1 MKYKYIMNKK
11 YNNKFSLQNLFN
23 IINQKKTFLLQIFS
37 NLIFQIL
44 VTFVIFYNLKVDF
57 VNNNLYLI
65 LLIILQFGIIF
76 IFALVP
82 MPIFFKFLL
91 MTLFSA
97 LWGLILIRLK
107 NHVPE
112 EVVKTAI
119 LGVLG
124 IFVAM
129 FLFGLLLVAFGV
141 YLDYRFGLA
150 LLGLLLLL
158 IIVSII
164 LMFMHEYHG
173 VHKGIAIVTIVFFSL
188 FIIYDT
194 NNVLYGSSNDPI
206 GASMDYYLDF
216 MNIFTALVNYQT

>member
-1 MKYKYIMNKK
+1 MIKK

-23 IINQKKTFLLQIFS
+23 IINQKKTFLLQIFT

-44 VTFVIFYNLKVDF
+44 VTFVIFYNLNVDF
-57 VNNNLYLI
+57 VNNNLYFI
-65 LLIILQFGIIF
+65 LLIILQFAIIF
-76 IFALVP
+76 IFAWYP
-82 MPIFFKFLL
+82 MPMFFKFLL

-97 LWGLILIRLK
+97 IWGLIFIRLK
-107 NHVPE
+107 KHASE
-112 EVVKTAI
+112 EVIKTAI

-124 IFVAM
+124 IFVGM

-158 IIVSII
+158 IIVSIV

-173 VHKGIAIVTIVFFSL
+173 VHKGIAIVTIILFSL
-188 FIIYDT
+188 FIVYDT
-194 NNVLYGSSNDPI
+194 NNVLYGPSDDPI
-206 GASMDYYLDF
+206 GSSMDYYLDI
-216 MNIFTALVNYQT
+216 MNIFLALVNYQT

>member
-1 MKYKYIMNKK
+1 MIKK

-23 IINQKKTFLLQIFS
+23 IINQKKTFLLQIFT

-65 LLIILQFGIIF
+65 LLLIAEFAIIF
-76 IFALVP
+76 IFSFYQ

-97 LWGLILIRLK
+97 IWGLIFIRLK
-107 NHVPE
+107 NHVPK
-112 EVVKTAI
+112 EVIKTAI

-124 IFVAM
+124 IFIGM
-129 FLFGLLLVAFGV
+129 FLFGLLLVGFGV
-141 YLDYRFGLA
+141 YLDYKFALA
-150 LLGLLLLL
+150 LLGILILL
-158 IIVSII
+158 IIVTIVLIFMHQFNHYYKGIAVIII
-164 LMFMHEYHG
+164 LM
-173 VHKGIAIVTIVFFSL
+173 FSL

-194 NNVLYGSSNDPI
+194 NNILYGSSNDPI
-206 GASMDYYLDF
+206 GASMDYYLDI
-216 MNIFTALVNYQT
+216 MNIFTALVNFQS

>member
-1 MKYKYIMNKK
+1 MIKK
-11 YNNKFSLQNLFN
+11 YNNKFSLQKLFN
-23 IINQKKTFLLQIFS
+23 IINQKKTFLLQIFG

-65 LLIILQFGIIF
+65 LLVVIQFGILF
-76 IFALVP
+76 IFAFVQ

-97 LWGLILIRLK
+97 LWGLIFTGLK
-107 NHVPE
+107 KHVPD
-112 EVVKTAI
+112 EVIKTAI

-124 IFVAM
+124 IFVTM

-164 LMFMHEYHG
+164 LIFMNKYKA
-173 VHKGIAIVTIVFFSL
+173 VHKGIAVVTIVLFSL

-194 NNVLYGSSNDPI
+194 NNILYGPSDDPI

-216 MNIFTALVNYQT
+216 MNIFSALVNYQS

>member
-1 MKYKYIMNKK
+1 MIKK
-11 YNNKFSLQNLFN
+11 YNNKFNLQNLFN
-23 IINQKKTFLLQIFS
+23 IINQKKIFLLQIFS

-76 IFALVP
+76 IFSWYP
-82 MPIFFKFLL
+82 MPMFFKFLL

-97 LWGLILIRLK
+97 IWGLLFIRLK

-124 IFVAM
+124 IFVGM
-129 FLFGLLLVAFGV
+129 LLFGLLLVAFGV
-141 YLDYRFGLA
+141 YLDYRFGMI

-158 IIVSII
+158 IIVSIV
-164 LMFMHEYHG
+164 LMFMHQYHG
-173 VHKGIAIVTIVFFSL
+173 AHKGIAVVTIVLFSL

-194 NNVLYGSSNDPI
+194 NNVLYGPSDDPI
-206 GASMDYYLDF
+206 GASMNYYLDF
-216 MNIFTALVNYQT
+216 MNIFTALINYQS

>member
-1 MKYKYIMNKK
+1 MIKK
-11 YNNKFSLQNLFN
+11 YNNKFNLQNLFN

-76 IFALVP
+76 IFSWYP
-82 MPIFFKFLL
+82 MPMFFKFLL

-97 LWGLILIRLK
+97 IWGLLFIRLK

-124 IFVAM
+124 IFVGM
-129 FLFGLLLVAFGV
+129 LLFGLLLVAFGV
-141 YLDYRFGLA
+141 YLDYRFGMI

-158 IIVSII
+158 IIVSIV
-164 LMFMHEYHG
+164 LMFMRKYHG
-173 VHKGIAIVTIVFFSL
+173 AHKGIAVVTIVLFSL

-194 NNVLYGSSNDPI
+194 NNVLYGPSDDPI
-206 GASMDYYLDF
+206 GASMNYYLDF
-216 MNIFTALVNYQT
+216 MNIFTALINYQS